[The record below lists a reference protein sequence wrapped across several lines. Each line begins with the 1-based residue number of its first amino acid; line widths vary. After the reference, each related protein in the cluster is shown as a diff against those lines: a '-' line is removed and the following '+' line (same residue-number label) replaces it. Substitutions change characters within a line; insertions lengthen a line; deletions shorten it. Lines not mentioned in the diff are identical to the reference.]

1 MDIYIS
7 DKGVAYPFHLL
18 FNVQSSKI
26 PKRIVLRSRPGMT
39 PEEKGDLRDFICDMP
54 DDDYNLSFEFS
65 GQEYGLRLDGR
76 PRVAQEHKTWIEFE
90 IAFKEA

>member
-7 DKGVAYPFHLL
+7 NKGVAYPFHL
-18 FNVQSSKI
+18 FFMVQASKI
-26 PKRIVLRSRPGMT
+26 PERIVLRSRPGMT
-39 PEEKGDLRDFICDMP
+39 PEEKEALRDFICDLP
-54 DDDYNLSFEFS
+54 DEDYNLSFEFS

-76 PRVAQEHKTWIEFE
+76 PSVAQEHKSWIEFE